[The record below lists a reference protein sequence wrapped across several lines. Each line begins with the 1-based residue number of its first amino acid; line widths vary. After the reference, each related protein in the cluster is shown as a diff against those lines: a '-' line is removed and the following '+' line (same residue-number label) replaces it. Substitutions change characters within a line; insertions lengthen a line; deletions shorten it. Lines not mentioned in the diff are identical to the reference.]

1 MTQKNNQV
9 FYLSR
14 DIFAYILGLGLSSV
28 GVALSLHSQLGI
40 STWDAVFA
48 AFEAHTQIAIG
59 VWSIIIQFTFWCI
72 TTILNKKAQITCIIP
87 IVIRGITL
95 DVSKNIISS
104 FAFESTLSDRFSL
117 FFSGYALVGIGI
129 GIYVST
135 GFPRLPIDGLMMAL
149 NKYFSWTINK
159 SRFLI
164 EITGFVIALIL
175 RGPLGIGTI
184 IITLTIGPF
193 ITLVQK
199 IMIKLLR
206 RKGKGLG

>member
-1 MTQKNNQV
+1 MIQKNNKV

-14 DIFAYILGLGLSSV
+14 DIFVYILGLGLSSV
-28 GVALSLHSQLGI
+28 GVALSLYSQLGI

-72 TTILNKKAQITCIIP
+72 TSILNKKAQITCIIP

-104 FAFESTLSDRFSL
+104 FAFESALSDRFSL

-149 NKYFSWTINK
+149 SKYFLGTINK
-159 SRFLI
+159 SRFII

-175 RGPLGIGTI
+175 RGPIGIGTI
-184 IITLTIGPF
+184 IITLTIAPF

-199 IMIKLLR
+199 IMFKLLR
-206 RKGKGLG
+206 RKEKSLG